1 MHSTLP
7 STVPTVV
14 EGRPAAPGV
23 FVSPDSST
31 DGPVKGPA
39 NQTSTL
45 QAATSSTVV
54 AWPHHRKIPP
64 GARSAPTLA
73 CKSACASFPP
83 SLAFSRK
90 QQADLLRS
98 ERHLR
103 STHGLGSGS
112 SRSRRG
118 ASLRGAVLGT
128 VTRRSSW
135 SGGSG
140 GGGCSR

>member
-54 AWPHHRKIPP
+54 PP
-64 GARSAPTLA
+64 QNPTRRPLRSHTRLQVSLCVLPSFLGVFTQAAGRSAP
-73 CKSACASFPP
+73 K
-83 SLAFSRK
+83 
-90 QQADLLRS
+90 
-98 ERHLR
+98 
-103 STHGLGSGS
+103 
-112 SRSRRG
+112 
-118 ASLRGAVLGT
+118 
-128 VTRRSSW
+128 
-135 SGGSG
+135 
-140 GGGCSR
+140 